1 MPWSV
6 SSVIRRLCFR
16 ASPGDAARRS
26 CAGGMVSGILACC
39 VGLSGLMLAAERPVA
54 ASDVDP
60 LHTKTI
66 TRAYAD
72 VRVDL
77 QNAIINQGLTID
89 YNGKLGDML
98 KRTAKDVGAKGDIY
112 VDAEYFTFCS
122 SRLSRKMMDADPK
135 NMGLCP
141 YMMFLF
147 ERVGEDGKVTVGYK
161 EMPMRG
167 DSGSQEALKEINTLL
182 QAILDEATE

>member
-1 MPWSV
+1 MAQFGFLSV
-6 SSVIRRLCFR
+6 GGGFGSRVRTWRPCRCRDVMAGAFALFALIAGCVGWGGNAL
-16 ASPGDAARRS
+16 A
-26 CAGGMVSGILACC
+26 AGG
-39 VGLSGLMLAAERPVA
+39 
-54 ASDVDP
+54 DDP
-60 LHTKTI
+60 LRTKTI
-66 TRAYAD
+66 ERGYAD

-98 KRTAKDVGAKGDIY
+98 KRTAKDVGAKGDLY

-122 SRLSRKMMDADPK
+122 SRLSRKMMDADPL

-147 ERVGEDGKVTVGYK
+147 ERIGDGGKVTVGYK

-167 DSGSQEALKEINTLL
+167 DNGSQESLKEINALL
-182 QAILDEATE
+182 QAILEEATE

>member
-1 MPWSV
+1 MPRYGFSV
-6 SSVIRRLCFR
+6 VARAFQTFRQMSRRLHR
-16 ASPGDAARRS
+16 
-26 CAGGMVSGILACC
+26 
-39 VGLSGLMLAAERPVA
+39 SGLVASLIVLCALVLGSTGAGMPVLAA
-54 ASDVDP
+54 SGDDP
-60 LHTKTI
+60 LRSKTI
-66 TRAYAD
+66 KRAYAD

-122 SRLSRKMMDADPK
+122 SRLSRKMMDADPF

-147 ERVGEDGKVTVGYK
+147 ERVDDKGNVTVGYK

-167 DSGSQEALKEINTLL
+167 GNDSQQALNEINALL
-182 QAILDEATE
+182 QAILEEAAE